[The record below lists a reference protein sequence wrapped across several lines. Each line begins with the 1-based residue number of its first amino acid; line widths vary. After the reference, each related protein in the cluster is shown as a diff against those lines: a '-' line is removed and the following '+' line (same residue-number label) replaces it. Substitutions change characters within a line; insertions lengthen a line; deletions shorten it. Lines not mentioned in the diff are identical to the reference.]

1 MSVFIATGSAL
12 NAVIGYDDQRHR
24 ALDDSHMSN
33 LGVEAIYNVFIYE
46 PDAVEATY
54 DFTTAWWPG
63 GSGRIGCGGAFDD
76 SGSNPTYGWS
86 QPTWSTGGAS
96 GRFAYVGYTRDQYGS
111 PIAFATVKCFRTL
124 NDTLQATVQSDAM
137 GFYRITTPYAEGH
150 YLVVYKAGPP
160 DICGTTVNSLL
171 PS

>member
-1 MSVFIATGSAL
+1 MSAFIATGASL
-12 NAVIGYDDQRHR
+12 NVQICYDDQRHR
-24 ALDDSHMSN
+24 ALDEVYFGNIASEPLYDIH
-33 LGVEAIYNVFIYE
+33 VYE
-46 PDAVEATY
+46 PDPVEGTY
-54 DFTTAWWPG
+54 DFATSWWPG
-63 GSGRIGCGGAFDD
+63 THWGMGCDCFDD
-76 SGSNPTYGWS
+76 SGSYPTYGWS